1 MFCKSCDDGYRTL
14 APGITIKTLTYGRNT
29 LFTEFRLKAGCTL
42 PHHSHPQEQTGY
54 LVSGSIRLTIG
65 DEVHEVGPGD
75 SWNIP
80 SDVSHGADIME
91 DSVAIE
97 VFSPVREDY
106 LPEKARAQR

>member
-1 MFCKSCDDGYRTL
+1 MFYRGCDEGFRQVL
-14 APGITIKTLTYGRNT
+14 PGVSMKTLTYGKDM
-29 LFTEFRLKAGCTL
+29 LFTEFRLKADCSL
-42 PHHSHPQEQTGY
+42 PSHAHPQEQTGY

-65 DEVHEVGPGD
+65 NDVFVAGPGD

-80 SDVSHGADIME
+80 GNVVHGAVILE

-106 LPEKARAQR
+106 LPILERKG